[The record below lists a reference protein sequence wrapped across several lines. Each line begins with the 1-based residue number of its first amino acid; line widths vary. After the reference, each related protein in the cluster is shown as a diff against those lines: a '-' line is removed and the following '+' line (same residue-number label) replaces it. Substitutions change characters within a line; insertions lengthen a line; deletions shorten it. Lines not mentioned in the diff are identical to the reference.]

1 MKTRILAATTAAAL
15 SLAAAG
21 AWAQDSMN
29 MGFNMLTGA
38 LYNALAAEGIDTA
51 NINELSLAEIAQIRN
66 LLDEEG
72 MGASQRQQIENILEN
87 AGS

>member
-72 MGASQRQQIENILEN
+72 MGASERQQIENILEN